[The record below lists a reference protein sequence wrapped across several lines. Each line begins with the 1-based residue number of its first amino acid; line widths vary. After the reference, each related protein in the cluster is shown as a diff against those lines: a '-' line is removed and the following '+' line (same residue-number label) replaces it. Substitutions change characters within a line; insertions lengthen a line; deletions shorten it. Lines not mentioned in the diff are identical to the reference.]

1 MSNVKGLSGVEC
13 QMSNVRTRLYSLSLS
28 LSLSFFVEDLVQGV
42 RKQCRYGSSWAGTL
56 GAFQPRA
63 PGNRPD
69 AITPPWTELGYPRLV
84 RLRVRGPDAR
94 CICGR
99 VVTAGASRSP
109 LGRRSP
115 PRFLGPLLP
124 AGPLLRFYCVVTGT
138 TRGSCSDPITVV
150 EPVTPLWTALWTV
163 DPPLPRRFGARIPAI
178 ALRDG
183 R

>member
-1 MSNVKGLSGVEC
+1 MSKVFFKCRMSGC
-13 QMSNVRTRLYSLSLS
+13 RMSVNKVVLSLS
-28 LSLSFFVEDLVQGV
+28 SSSLRIWFKVCGNNADTVQVGWERWGV
-42 RKQCRYGSSWAGTL
+42 PTPCTGKL
-56 GAFQPRA
+56 
-63 PGNRPD
+63 PD
-69 AITPPWTELGYPRLV
+69 AITPPWTVLGYPRLV